1 MSSVGG
7 SAPSREELQ
16 RRLVVLQTIA
26 TVEGAFGNL
35 APGSLGLPPGSYTF
49 DALSRRAREL
59 IGEVQNALYPTSRRD
74 AEMRDIAEDVATLQT
89 RASQFF
95 PQEDV
100 TPTRACGQGVRALRD
115 VIHGG
120 YCDTCRKI
128 RRIPRTN
135 RAMALVRELAAL
147 CTEVFNTS
155 RHVREAVGEIMV
167 TRENPAYHDLLSRIG
182 LSSVPEIGQM
192 FGVLL
197 AYDPTSR
204 EVKQLWAGSGRTNI
218 ARGGQRTWCP
228 DVQGATCLSAGH
240 AGGYRWD
247 GFSMSRSPTFA
258 QCAAPKLLQY
268 ALQNDWVPMEMAEI
282 WIAKPDVNLH
292 DTFTHGTIYESCD
305 TCKSFL
311 GFMVCGLDVLWTR
324 HHLEPGTRP

>member
-7 SAPSREELQ
+7 SGPSREELE

-26 TVEGAFGNL
+26 TVPGAFGDQAL
-35 APGSLGLPPGSYTF
+35 VSLGLLPGNYTF
-49 DALSRRAREL
+49 DDRSRRARVL
-59 IGEVQNALYPTSRRD
+59 IAEVQNALNPPSNRD
-74 AEMRDIAEDVATLQT
+74 AEMRDVAENVATLQT

-100 TPTRACGQGVRALRD
+100 TPTYACGQQVPALRD

-120 YCDTCRKI
+120 YCDTCREI

-135 RAMALVRELAAL
+135 RAMDLVRELAQL
-147 CTEVFNTS
+147 CTEVFNTNP
-155 RHVREAVGEIMV
+155 HVRETVDDMLV
-167 TRENPAYHDLLSRIG
+167 THPNPAYQDLLNRIG
-182 LSSVPEIGQM
+182 LSSVPQIGQM

-197 AYDPTSR
+197 AYDPGSR
-204 EVKQLWAGSGRTNI
+204 RVKQLWAGSGQTNI
-218 ARGGQRTWCP
+218 AGGAGREWCP
-228 DVQGATCLSAGH
+228 DIQDELCRSARHRDGW
-240 AGGYRWD
+240 RWD
-247 GFSMSRSPTFA
+247 DFERSESPTFA

-268 ALQNDWVPMEMAEI
+268 ALKNEWVPMEMAEI

-311 GFMVCGLDVLWTR
+311 GFMVCGLDELWTR
-324 HHLEPGTRP
+324 HGLVPGTRP